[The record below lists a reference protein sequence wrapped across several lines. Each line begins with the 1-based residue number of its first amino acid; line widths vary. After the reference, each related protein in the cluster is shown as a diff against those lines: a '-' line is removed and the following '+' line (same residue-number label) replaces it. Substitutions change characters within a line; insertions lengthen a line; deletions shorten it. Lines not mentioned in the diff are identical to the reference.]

1 MSISLEDWSG
11 STPTKELNDII
22 KKYNETTNKQTNKM
36 INLSWA
42 IVVLT
47 ILMLVGLVIQI
58 CISLK

>member
-11 STPTKELNDII
+11 SKATKELNDII